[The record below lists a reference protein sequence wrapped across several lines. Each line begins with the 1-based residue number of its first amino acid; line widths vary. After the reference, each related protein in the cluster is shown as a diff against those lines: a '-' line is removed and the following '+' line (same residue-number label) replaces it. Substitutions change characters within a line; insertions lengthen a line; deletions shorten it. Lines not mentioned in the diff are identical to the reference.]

1 MNSMKRNSTLRALLV
16 AAGLIVATPLAA
28 QDSPAIPADKFVYC
42 TVCHG
47 IQMSGNS
54 VIQAPRLSGMDS
66 WYIERQLL
74 SFKAGW
80 RGAHDDDTYGQE
92 MRPMAAVLS
101 DKEIA
106 AVSQYVDQ
114 VTSALPAQTVDGDAE
129 RGKSLYLS
137 CAACH
142 GADASGNEMLA
153 SPALTGLNDW
163 YLLTQLQNFKSGVR
177 GSHPADTYGLQMKA
191 AASLL
196 TDEQAMKDV
205 VRYISSMTK

>member
-1 MNSMKRNSTLRALLV
+1 MRAILLAV
-16 AAGLIVATPLAA
+16 SLIVATPLAA

-66 WYIERQLL
+66 WYIERQLQ

-106 AVSQYVDQ
+106 AVSQYVGE
-114 VTSALPAQTVDGDAE
+114 VTSALPEQTVDGDAE
-129 RGKSLYLS
+129 RGKSLYVS

-142 GADASGNEMLA
+142 GADGSGNEMLA

-163 YLLTQLQNFKSGVR
+163 YLLTQLKNFKSGIR
-177 GSHPADTYGLQMKA
+177 GSHPADTYGAQMRASA
-191 AASLL
+191 ALL
-196 TDEQAMKDV
+196 ADEQAIKDV
-205 VRYISSMTK
+205 VRYISSLQK